1 MTFLIERGART
12 RQRQVKDSRAL
23 IRTRAEA
30 VFGLRTKEEH
40 SGNSSSTHGA
50 DPDDGVADRLSS
62 ENSLTSAPS
71 VRQSDT
77 PIQQPRSNV
86 RTQGAS
92 SSPIT
97 GEYTVNGLRNAA

>member
-40 SGNSSSTHGA
+40 SGNGSSTHGVG
-50 DPDDGVADRLSS
+50 PDGGVADCLSS
-62 ENSLTSAPS
+62 GSSLTSAPS
-71 VRQSDT
+71 VCQSGT
-77 PIQQPRSNV
+77 PIPQRSYPMGV
-86 RTQGAS
+86 CLPYHR
-92 SSPIT
+92 
-97 GEYTVNGLRNAA
+97 